1 MDNVGAT
8 FWILFNVLV
17 LGLLALDLG
26 VFHRNAHEVKF
37 KEAVGWSLF
46 WISLAVVFNIGL
58 YYFWDDISA
67 GSAYNNK
74 DAALAFF
81 TGYLIEKSLSIDNLF
96 VILLIFSYFAT
107 PTVYQHRV
115 LFWGIIGALVF
126 RAIFIFAGV
135 ALIEKFTWMAVVF
148 GGFLILTGLKMAF
161 QKDKKMEQGKN
172 PVVALFQRF
181 VPVTKEY
188 HGGKFFVR
196 VPNDSRWWATPL
208 FIALLM
214 VEITDII
221 FAVDSIPAILSVTRE
236 PFLVYTAN
244 VFAILGLRS
253 LYFALAGFLERFHYL
268 HYGLAAILT
277 FVGTKML
284 YTHFAGEK
292 FPTEWSLG
300 IIMGIL
306 VISVIASLL
315 RKEKTEVGIEV
326 EIPHVK
332 TVTLP

>member
-1 MDNVGAT
+1 
-8 FWILFNVLV
+8 
-17 LGLLALDLG
+17 
-26 VFHRNAHEVKF
+26 
-37 KEAVGWSLF
+37 
-46 WISLAVVFNIGL
+46 
-58 YYFWDDISA
+58 
-67 GSAYNNK
+67 
-74 DAALAFF
+74 
-81 TGYLIEKSLSIDNLF
+81 
-96 VILLIFSYFAT
+96 
-107 PTVYQHRV
+107 
-115 LFWGIIGALVF
+115 
-126 RAIFIFAGV
+126 
-135 ALIEKFTWMAVVF
+135 
-148 GGFLILTGLKMAF
+148 
-161 QKDKKMEQGKN
+161 
-172 PVVALFQRF
+172 
-181 VPVTKEY
+181 
-188 HGGKFFVR
+188 
-196 VPNDSRWWATPL
+196 
-208 FIALLM
+208 M

-221 FAVDSIPAILSVTRE
+221 FAVDSIPAILAVTRE

-277 FVGTKML
+277 IVGTKML

-306 VISVIASLL
+306 AISVIASLL